1 MALTVFNLGS
11 GGGWRIKDQNSGE
24 LGTSRPYVLNSA
36 RRFGSAV
43 PTQWPA
49 SSPSKT
55 LIAKN
60 QKPRLGSSSEAKACL
75 PGERSQVPSL
85 LHTEKPT
92 AVKKRPDPS
101 ECVKHVYSPVSFS
114 NKGGGREREAL
125 SPCAGGANLGLP
137 CTSTLLMEQLRLIQ
151 L

>member
-36 RRFGSAV
+36 RRFGSAI
-43 PTQWPA
+43 PAQWPA

-60 QKPRLGSSSEAKACL
+60 QRPRLGSSSEAKACL
-75 PGERSQVPSL
+75 PGEKSQVPSL
-85 LHTEKPT
+85 LHTGKPT

-101 ECVKHVYSPVSFS
+101 ECVKHVYSPYLFQT
-114 NKGGGREREAL
+114 KEEGGRGRPSLPAQGVPTWDFL
-125 SPCAGGANLGLP
+125 AQVPC
-137 CTSTLLMEQLRLIQ
+137 
-151 L
+151 